1 MIPFAKSSKCRNM
14 PSASTARPSPGATAA
29 VAGPAATSTA
39 QNKPAAM
46 NATVALRVS
55 SDASMPTA
63 ISAAP
68 TSQYPR

>member
-1 MIPFAKSSKCRNM
+1 MPLAKSSKCRNT
-14 PSASTARPSPGATAA
+14 PSASTARPRPGATAA
-29 VAGPAATSTA
+29 AAGPAATSTA
-39 QNKPAAM
+39 HDSPATT

-68 TSQYPR
+68 TNQ